1 MIQED
6 SLNVY
11 RQELKGLILKTATEL
26 FYQNGVR
33 HVKMDDIAT
42 ALSISKRTVY
52 EVFSNKAELLF
63 AIVVEREE
71 EEERHLR
78 QFVMEHS
85 DTIDV
90 VIEFYRMNVKELE
103 EINPLF
109 FEDVHKYPGIKNYL
123 KQKHEERRRHTDD
136 FIARAVDEGYFRK
149 DVNYEIFGRICE
161 ASSQFFMREKLYKR
175 FSMEELFRTL
185 LMVLLRGI
193 CTEKG
198 VKAIDAHLAHT
209 EM

>member
-6 SLNVY
+6 STNVY

-33 HVKMDDIAT
+33 HVKMDDIAN

-71 EEERHLR
+71 EEERHLS
-78 QFVMEHS
+78 QFVSEHP

-123 KQKHEERRRHTDD
+123 KQKHEARSRHTID
-136 FIARAVDEGYFRK
+136 FIERAVDEGYFRK
-149 DVNYEIFGRICE
+149 DVNYEIFKRICE
-161 ASSQFFMREKLYKR
+161 ASSHFFMSAKLYKR
-175 FSMEELFRTL
+175 YSMEELFRTL

-198 VKAIDAHLAHT
+198 VKAIDAHLVHC
-209 EM
+209 

>member
-1 MIQED
+1 MLQEE
-6 SLNVY
+6 STNVY
-11 RQELKGLILKTATEL
+11 RQELKALILKTATEL

-52 EVFSNKAELLF
+52 EIFANKAELLF
-63 AIVVEREE
+63 AIVVGHQA
-71 EEERHLR
+71 EEERHMAE
-78 QFVMEHS
+78 FVEEHP
-85 DTIDV
+85 DTMDIV
-90 VIEFYRMNVKELE
+90 VEFYRMNVRELE

-109 FEDVHKYPGIKNYL
+109 FVDMHKYPSITTFL
-123 KQKHEERRRHTDD
+123 RQKHEARSQYTMD
-136 FIARAVDEGYFRK
+136 FIQRAVEEGYFRK
-149 DVNYEIFGRICE
+149 DVNYDIFRQICE
-161 ASSQFFMREKLYKR
+161 ASSQFFMNEKLYKR

-198 VKAIDAHLAHT
+198 VKAIDAHLVNT
-209 EM
+209 QV